1 MKVELNS
8 KEVELL
14 ASELESDIRELRGLI
29 ASSDMR
35 KETRD
40 DIRKDK
46 IMLTDILEK
55 VKTAA
60 VDERRKAAA

>member
-1 MKVELNS
+1 MKVDLNP
-8 KEVELL
+8 KEIDLL
-14 ASELESDIRELRGLI
+14 ASELESSIRELRGLI

-46 IMLTDILEK
+46 IMLMDILVK

-60 VDERRKAAA
+60 VEERQKAAA